1 MTPPASPPPASLAAA
16 LIKATA
22 WLLLAMALY
31 GGVPGGATATQ
42 ADAVR
47 GCAAATFDHASRTA
61 EAAPPGGRT
70 LLVAG
75 PACIAGEGNPASTP
89 ECATPRAAQTV
100 ARRSAAPAPAAPG
113 EAARPVSRHPSYR
126 GRAPPRLV

>member
-22 WLLLAMALY
+22 RLLLAMALY
-31 GGVPGGATATQ
+31 GGVPGGATAMQ

-47 GCAAATFDHASRTA
+47 GCVAATFDHASRTA

-113 EAARPVSRHPSYR
+113 Q
-126 GRAPPRLV
+126 